1 MFDLD
6 AGRAERWWLNR
17 PPVATFGEA
26 AAFIDDLG
34 FALLFPIEGIALP
47 SLVEAARERTTAP
60 PRTEWNA
67 DVERVWNWK
76 DELPRQ
82 GMAWYGRFLRGR
94 PSILSPALL
103 AELYPRS
110 GEPDDFRGAPLSAD
124 ALSVAAVI
132 LGGGPAP
139 TAILRYIAGME
150 GKRGAARFSKALG
163 ELGRA
168 LIVTNYGTEERA
180 TGWPSAV
187 LELTVRAF
195 LIPPARDR
203 AACYR
208 SAARRFLH
216 TLIAAR
222 PAELTAAFGW
232 TPAEARLALDALVMA
247 GEAECDGGVF
257 RLTADVPR

>member
-1 MFDLD
+1 MFDLY
-6 AGRAERWWLNR
+6 AGRSERWWHTR
-17 PPVATFGEA
+17 PPVISLQGA
-26 AAFIDDLG
+26 AAFVADVD
-34 FALLFPIEGIALP
+34 FALLFPKAGPALP
-47 SLVEAARERTTAP
+47 SLLEAVRHGSPGLQESG
-60 PRTEWNA
+60 WNPN
-67 DVERVWNWK
+67 VERVWNWK

-82 GMAWYGRFLRGR
+82 GLAWYGRFLRGR
-94 PSILSPALL
+94 PSFLSPALL

-110 GEPDDFRGAPLSAD
+110 GEPDDFREAPLSAD
-124 ALSVAAVI
+124 ARSVVAII
-132 LGGGPAP
+132 LDSGPAP
-139 TAILRYIAGME
+139 AAILRHVAQME
-150 GKRGAARFSKALG
+150 GKRGAARFSKALV

-168 LIVTNYGTEERA
+168 LIVTNYGTEEQG

-195 LIPPARDR
+195 PIPPGRDR

-232 TPAEARLALDALVMA
+232 TPSETRLTLDALVMA

-257 RLTADVPR
+257 RLTAGVPR